1 MNHVSFDN
9 GFEVSIVSLDIL
21 KKFDKERHEGSLIK
35 LNKTS
40 IFINLLKLP
49 HDFSLFSKQLVVLK

>member
-21 KKFDKERHEGSLIK
+21 KTFDKERNEGSLIK

-40 IFINLLKLP
+40 IFINLLKLS
-49 HDFSLFSKQLVVLK
+49 HDFLYSLNN

>member
-1 MNHVSFDN
+1 MNHVSIGN

-21 KKFDKERHEGSLIK
+21 KTFDKERHEGSLIK

-49 HDFSLFSKQLVVLK
+49 HDFLYSLNN

>member
-21 KKFDKERHEGSLIK
+21 KTFDKERHEGSLIK

-40 IFINLLKLP
+40 IFINLLKLS
-49 HDFSLFSKQLVVLK
+49 HDFLYSLNN